1 MNMNTNTNT
10 STSKKRSTRSSKT
23 NETNETNETA
33 LVVESLEVDKVDKV
47 DNVVKATPV
56 SNSGTTPMLT
66 QSYYLNRLAKSKD
79 LDDLF
84 MNYFNWVLFIQR
96 KCFQSV
102 YFSDPTLIFKSM

>member
-1 MNMNTNTNT
+1 MNT
-10 STSKKRSTRSSKT
+10 STSKKRSTQSSKT
-23 NETNETNETA
+23 NETKETA
-33 LVVESLEVDKVDKV
+33 RVVESLEVHDVPDV
-47 DNVVKATPV
+47 PDVHDVVKETPV

-79 LDDLF
+79 FDELF

>member
-1 MNMNTNTNT
+1 MNT

-23 NETNETNETA
+23 NETNETA
-33 LVVESLEVDKVDKV
+33 RVVESLEVDDVHEVRDV
-47 DNVVKATPV
+47 HEVVKATPV

-79 LDDLF
+79 FDELF